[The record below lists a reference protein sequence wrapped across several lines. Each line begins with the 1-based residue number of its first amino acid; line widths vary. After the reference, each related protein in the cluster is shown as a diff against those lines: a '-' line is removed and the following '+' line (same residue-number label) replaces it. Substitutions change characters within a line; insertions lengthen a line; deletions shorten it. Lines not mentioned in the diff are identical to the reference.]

1 MKFTKLIRNTFLL
14 ALLFIFESKEVSAQM
29 LYVGSETEM
38 TILKGTEFS
47 FDNLV
52 LIPSNRY
59 LIKDN
64 LLQLGTHASFPNGNA
79 ISKTYLFLK
88 EPLPFSGSTEFRFKE
103 NELNGLGKSE
113 LKIQILENSSW
124 KSMESTSMKFNA
136 VSSNTSYSIIPKEIT
151 LGNKD
156 HLADFYIL
164 SNPVLNNMLKIQV
177 NKQGNFSLYTND
189 GKLLMKK
196 YFQEG
201 MHEINLHQY
210 AHAMY
215 MLSTGK
221 NTKKFIL

>member
-1 MKFTKLIRNTFLL
+1 M
-14 ALLFIFESKEVSAQM
+14 LF
-29 LYVGSETEM
+29 VGNETEM
-38 TILKGTEFS
+38 TILPNTELS

-52 LIPSNRY
+52 FIPYNRY
-59 LIKDN
+59 SIKDN

-88 EPLPFSGSTEFRFKE
+88 EPLPFLGTTEFRFRE
-103 NELNGLGKSE
+103 NELNGLDKAE
-113 LKIQILENSSW
+113 LKIQIRENSSW
-124 KSMESTSMKFNA
+124 KSMESKSMKFNV
-136 VSSNTSYSIIPKEIT
+136 VSSNSIYSIVPKEIT

-164 SNPVLNNMLKIQV
+164 NNPVLNNTLKIQV
-177 NKQGNFSLYTND
+177 NKQGLFSLYTSD
-189 GKLLMKK
+189 GKLLMKQF
-196 YFQEG
+196 FQEG
-201 MHEINLHQY
+201 KHEINLHQY